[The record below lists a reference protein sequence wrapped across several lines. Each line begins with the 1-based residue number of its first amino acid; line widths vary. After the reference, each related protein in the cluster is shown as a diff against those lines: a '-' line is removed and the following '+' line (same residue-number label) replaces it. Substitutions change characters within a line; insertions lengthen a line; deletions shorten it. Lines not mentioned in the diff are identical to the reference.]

1 MLIYVNQNVEAGAWV
16 QPFFW
21 KQIPQNPN
29 FQSIE
34 LNKTLTTVNNFR
46 PEKSQ
51 EDSNYENIP
60 EFHGRFTLK
69 TNFQERFTL
78 WTNFPGKW

>member
-51 EDSNYENIP
+51 ED
-60 EFHGRFTLK
+60 
-69 TNFQERFTL
+69 
-78 WTNFPGKW
+78 